1 MKADQPINVAAAV
14 LIYKGNVLM
23 ARRHGGYLDKLWE
36 FPGGKLEK
44 DETAE
49 AAVQRELKEELDIDV
64 IPHKTILILE
74 HSYPDKTIRLHFVS
88 CSFNNPVND
97 NALKI
102 DNNPET
108 SWFSPAQLP
117 LTDICP
123 ADRIASNNIPWQLL
137 IKKEQNNSANEPF
150 ILVINPGSL
159 TTKIAVFKGLEIQY
173 EEEITY
179 TKEDLKDFK
188 SSIDQLDLRYNS
200 VVEVLK
206 KAGYKS
212 QDFSAAIGR
221 GGPIK
226 PMVGGIY
233 KVNKQLLD
241 DLVNGMATDHASL
254 LGGLIAYKISAST
267 GMPAFIADPVS
278 CDEYIDLA
286 KISGC
291 PDCPRISLN
300 HHLNVKSVAEE
311 VAEADGTTI
320 DKVNYVVAHLGGG
333 FTICPL
339 EKGKM
344 IDGNNTNDEGPM
356 TPARAGSLPLQ
367 GLMKLCFSGKY
378 DYKTLRKRLNQDGGL
393 MEHLGTGDCREIS
406 KRIEAGDEKA
416 RLILEAM
423 AYQISKWI
431 GAMAAA
437 LKGKVDA
444 IILTGG
450 IAHNKYVVDW
460 VKERVSWI
468 APVRVRPGQNELLA
482 LAKHAYKAIN
492 NPSIAKDYK

>member
-1 MKADQPINVAAAV
+1 MKTEQPINVAAAI
-14 LIYKGNVLM
+14 LLNDNKVLM
-23 ARRHGGYLDKLWE
+23 ARRRGGYLDNLWE

-44 DETAE
+44 GETAE
-49 AAVQRELKEELDIDV
+49 SAIERELLEELNIKV
-64 IPHKTILILE
+64 IPQKTILVLE
-74 HSYPDKTIRLHFVS
+74 HSYPDKTIRLHFIS
-88 CSFNNPVND
+88 CKLAEPIDENLNKINNNSEAD
-97 NALKI
+97 
-102 DNNPET
+102 
-108 SWFSPAQLP
+108 WFDPSNLP
-117 LTDICP
+117 LEDICP
-123 ADRIASNNIPWQLL
+123 ADKIASSNIPWEMLL
-137 IKKEQNNSANEPF
+137 NKDNKNEPL

-159 TTKIAVFKGLEIQY
+159 TTKIAVFKGLEIQF
-173 EEEITY
+173 EDEITY
-179 TKEDLKDFK
+179 TKDDLKNFK

-200 VVEVLK
+200 VIEVMK

-212 QDFSAAIGR
+212 KDFSATIGR

-233 KVNKQLLD
+233 RVNKQLLN
-241 DLVNGMATDHASL
+241 DLVNGMATDHPSL

-311 VAEADGTTI
+311 VAEASGTTL

-367 GLMKLCFSGKY
+367 GLMKICFNGKY
-378 DYKTLRKRLNQDGGL
+378 DYKSLRKRLNQDGGL

-416 RLILEAM
+416 RLVLEAM

-450 IAHNKYVVDW
+450 IAHDKNVVNW
-460 VKERVSWI
+460 VKDRVSWI
-468 APVRVRPGQNELLA
+468 APVVVRPGQNELLA
-482 LAKHAYKAIN
+482 LAKHAYKAIK
-492 NPSIAKDYK
+492 NPSIAKEYK

>member
-1 MKADQPINVAAAV
+1 MKSDIPINVAAAL
-14 LIYKGNVLM
+14 LIYKGKVLM
-23 ARRHGGYLDKLWE
+23 ARRHGSYLDNLWE

-49 AAVQRELKEELDIDV
+49 AAVKRELMEELNIDV
-64 IPHKTILILE
+64 IPQKTQLVLE
-74 HSYPDKTIRLHFVS
+74 HSYPDKTIRLHFVN
-88 CSFNNPVND
+88 CYFADPVEE
-97 NALKI
+97 NADKI
-102 DNNPET
+102 MNNPET
-108 SWFSPAQLP
+108 QWFIPTQLP
-117 LTDICP
+117 LADICP
-123 ADRIASNNIPWQLL
+123 ADRIASSNIPWQLL
-137 IKKEQNNSANEPF
+137 LKDEKMTDPKEPL

-159 TTKIAVFKGLEIQY
+159 TTKIAVFKGLKIQY
-173 EEEITY
+173 EDEINY
-179 TKEDLKDFK
+179 TLEDLKDFK
-188 SSIDQLDLRYNS
+188 TSIDQLDLRYNS

-233 KVNKQLLD
+233 KVNSQLLD
-241 DLVNGMATDHASL
+241 DLVNKMATDHVSL
-254 LGGLIAYKISAST
+254 LGGLIAYKISEAT

-311 VAEADGTTI
+311 VAEADGKKLE
-320 DKVNYVVAHLGGG
+320 DMNYVVAHLGGG

-367 GLMKLCFSGKY
+367 GLMKLCFTGKY
-378 DYKTLRKRLNQDGGL
+378 DYKSLRKRLTQNGGL

-406 KRIEAGDEKA
+406 RRIEAGDEKA
-416 RLILEAM
+416 KLILEAM
-423 AYQISKWI
+423 AYQIAKWI

-450 IAHNKYVVDW
+450 IAHDKNVVNW
-460 VKERVSWI
+460 VTERVSWI
-468 APVRVRPGQNELLA
+468 APVKVRPGQNELLA
-482 LAKHAYKAIN
+482 LAKHAYKAIK
-492 NPSIAKDYK
+492 NPAIAKDYK